1 MLSAS
6 TQNITL
12 PVCLAVSRDS
22 ILKQKTLK
30 QVQGA
35 GSAFL
40 LQLGSPGRGLHPLLR
55 WDTHH
60 FHKKGENTIIASLL
74 LLHFCLCLFLA
85 YFFSSRGLQGGRVNL
100 RSSEWLK
107 GKIIK
112 ALVRCRHMTPVRR
125 LYA

>member
-1 MLSAS
+1 MYVALS
-6 TQNITL
+6 
-12 PVCLAVSRDS
+12 RES
-22 ILKQKTLK
+22 ILKQNTLQ

-40 LQLGSPGRGLHPLLR
+40 LQLGSPGRGLHPLLH

-60 FHKKGENTIIASLL
+60 FHKQGENTVIASLL
-74 LLHFCLCLFLA
+74 LLHFCLCFFLSCFFLF
-85 YFFSSRGLQGGRVNL
+85 QGFAGRE
-100 RSSEWLK
+100 SEPEISKWLK